1 MTDKKTEIGGV
12 ELSKGEIE
20 AAKRD
25 GVKDAIADG
34 MTGALA
40 ADTGTKAPDDA
51 VLDAQK
57 WRVRP
62 DLQST
67 FLAPLLDLG
76 LDELKDRLTDEKHD
90 FFIPFEEAKGLLHL
104 ERSAQNRTEYV
115 GLLMKVIGVDDPY
128 KVTSAGP
135 GFTNDVTAT
144 TKL

>member
-1 MTDKKTEIGGV
+1 MTDKKEIGGV

-34 MTGALA
+34 MAGALA
-40 ADTGTKAPDDA
+40 ADTGTTAPDEA
-51 VLDAQK
+51 LDAQK
-57 WRVRP
+57 YRVRS

-76 LDELKDRLTDEKHD
+76 LDELKDRLTDEKHA
-90 FFIPFEEAKGLLHL
+90 FFIAFEDAKGLLHL
-104 ERSAQNRTEYV
+104 ERSGQNRTEYV
-115 GLLMKVIGVDDPY
+115 KLLMKVIGVTDPY
-128 KVTSAGP
+128 KVTTAGP
-135 GFTNDVTAT
+135 AFTNDVTAT

>member
-12 ELSKGEIE
+12 ELSQKELDE
-20 AAKRD
+20 AKRD
-25 GVKDAIADG
+25 GVKEAIKDG
-34 MTGALA
+34 MSGTVA
-40 ADTGTKAPDDA
+40 ADTGTTAPGEA
-51 VLDAQK
+51 VDAQK
-57 WRVRP
+57 YRVRL

-76 LDELKDRLTDEKHD
+76 LDDLKDRLTDEKHT
-90 FFIPFEEAKGLLHL
+90 FFIPFEDAKGLLHL
-104 ERSAQNRTEYV
+104 ERSGQNRTPYV
-115 GLLMKVIGVDDPY
+115 KLLMKAIGVDDPY